1 MVKSFTEARRR
12 PTELGRLPGLALP
25 WTFSLAQ
32 VGVVAAGLAA
42 GGLASRLVGHW
53 WPLAVVFPPALLAA
67 RLIRRVKLDERPFL
81 RGAARRLS
89 WWRQRGKYRSAGRRS
104 ADAVVG
110 NAVVAADHSVWL
122 LFAVEPAHY
131 GRLSDVSSA
140 LAALTRAER
149 FVQSVGVGRWRLM
162 SVLEDLGADEI
173 ARRMSGASSC
183 STWRTEVD
191 AWEKHLGRI
200 SLTERKFWLLAEA
213 GRAVPPGGDFR
224 SRVKS
229 FLGWRVPARAG
240 WVNGEELDALS
251 AELVARSGGS
261 LPIRPAT
268 AEEATGLLDRVPVGN
283 APRVKTDVLE
293 DYDFFGPA
301 VVPGSV
307 RVGQENV
314 AEGASAWTLGRA
326 DWLEPRRGM
335 CVAELPGGERVA
347 HLTAAVAAVPNSW
360 WVPGG
365 GEFLWRLDALADP
378 WDWMTDVKVT
388 PHAVAAARARNK
400 ERALAGQYGEY
411 AGDMAGAPPD
421 LDLAMT
427 QIRDERAALAANRDS
442 DEYTVTVLVSTAV
455 RVEADGEEG
464 LEAAAGVLEERFHR
478 LRSAAAA
485 VSVSV
490 VAPAGDQ
497 VDGRAAWFPS
507 ASGRGPVLTDYRQ
520 YLLGDGLAG
529 LAPCQQAK
537 LGDPQGTF
545 LGVSD
550 ERGYLEP
557 VLFDPTLGPR
567 AAEVGGSPKS
577 PSIGVSGR
585 LGSGKSVLCKR
596 SLWTSLAAGG
606 SAVVVDRSESGEYV
620 AFAKAV
626 SALAPELSVEVIDVT
641 DPEGASID
649 PLRTIPDA
657 SAAAETAVRL
667 LCFMSN
673 LDPRSSVAARIARAA
688 RAAGGASML
697 RMLEE
702 EADGDVPEWAAV
714 LDLAEVLAADK
725 TGGALFD
732 PERRPGN
739 LTADLVVL
747 WCPGLSLVSSPD
759 TPSDVA
765 ATAVVLGTMLVAR
778 ALIFASAE
786 RYAMLLLDE
795 AWSLFPDKRALS
807 VVVEALRDGRKH
819 NSAVCLAT
827 QSPSDFG
834 ISPELAQLL
843 GYVALFGTGNMAAAE
858 EGAALFGVDGRYASA
873 LVGLPTGTMLW
884 RDVFGRVGLV
894 ETWLPADPRAAAAI
908 DTTPGSYED

>member
-32 VGVVAAGLAA
+32 VGVAAGGLAA
-42 GGLASRLVGHW
+42 GGLLARLVGHW
-53 WPLAVVFPPALLAA
+53 WPLAVVVPPALLAA
-67 RLIRRVKLDERPFL
+67 RLVRRVKLDERPFL

-89 WWRQRGKYRSAGRRS
+89 WWRQRRKYRSVGRRS

-110 NAVVAADHSVWL
+110 NAVVAEDHSVWL
-122 LFAVEPAHY
+122 LFAVSPAHY

-140 LAALTRAER
+140 LSALTRAER

-183 STWRTEVD
+183 ATWGTEVD
-191 AWEKHLGRI
+191 AWEKKLEGF

-213 GRAVPPGGDFR
+213 GRAFPPGGDFR
-224 SRVKS
+224 SRAKA

-240 WVNGEELDALS
+240 WVDGEELDALS
-251 AELVARSGGS
+251 AELIARAGGS
-261 LPIRPAT
+261 LPIRAAT
-268 AEEATGLLDRVPVGN
+268 CAEAAGLLERVPVGN
-283 APRVKTDVLE
+283 APRVKPGVLE
-293 DYDFFGPA
+293 DYGFFGPEP
-301 VVPGSV
+301 VPGGA
-307 RVGQENV
+307 RVGSGDV

-378 WDWMTDVKVT
+378 WDWIADVKVT

-455 RVEADGEEG
+455 RVEDGEEG
-464 LEAAAGVLEERFHR
+464 AEAAAAVLEERFLR

-497 VDGRAAWFPS
+497 VDARAAWVPGN
-507 ASGRGPVLTDYRQ
+507 AGRGPVLADYRQ
-520 YLLGDGLAG
+520 FLLGDGFAG

-585 LGSGKSVLCKR
+585 LGSGKSVFCKR
-596 SLWTSLAAGG
+596 ALWTSLAAGG

-620 AFAKAV
+620 AFARAV
-626 SALAPELSVEVIDVT
+626 AALAPELSVEVIDVT
-641 DPEGASID
+641 DPGGSSID

-657 SAAAETAVRL
+657 TAAAETAVRL

-673 LDPRSSVAARIARAA
+673 LDPRGSVAARIARAA
-688 RAAGGASML
+688 ASAGGAPML
-697 RMLEE
+697 RMLSE
-702 EADGDVPEWAAV
+702 EADGDAPEWAAV

-747 WCPGLSLVSSPD
+747 WCPGLSLVSTPD

-795 AWSLFPDKRALS
+795 AWSLFPDQRALS

-819 NSAVCLAT
+819 NSAVCLST

-843 GYVALFGTGNMAAAE
+843 GYVALFGTGNAAAAA
-858 EGAALFGVDGRYASA
+858 EGAALFGVDDRYASA

-908 DTTPGSYED
+908 DTTPGQWED